1 MPKPSILIVDD
12 EKAARYGMKKLLE
25 KDNYL
30 VNEAKNGTDAMQII
44 KTQHPALVFLDINMP
59 HLDGMKTMEM
69 INAMK
74 NPPLVVIVTAYGSEK
89 IAVEAMKKGAYDYVA
104 KPYEIDELRIIA
116 KNA

>member
-25 KDNYL
+25 KDNY
-30 VNEAKNGTDAMQII
+30 VVFEAKDGTDAMQIL
-44 KTQHPALVFLDINMP
+44 KAQLPALVFLDINMP
-59 HLDGMKTMEM
+59 QLDGMKTMEM

-89 IAVEAMKKGAYDYVA
+89 IAVEAMKKGRMIMLQSHM
-104 KPYEIDELRIIA
+104 K
-116 KNA
+116 